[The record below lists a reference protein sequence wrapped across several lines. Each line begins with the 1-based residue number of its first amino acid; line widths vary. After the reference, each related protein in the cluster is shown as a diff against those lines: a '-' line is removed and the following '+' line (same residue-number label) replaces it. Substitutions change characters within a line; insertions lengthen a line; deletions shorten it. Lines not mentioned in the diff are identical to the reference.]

1 MFHLE
6 VPGGIWHTVT
16 TRPTAAAKA
25 ASSVFQ
31 AQDRQIL
38 EPSAS
43 AVIISRWRSGSAAG
57 RCVGSGKSRR
67 RPAVNADRSPD
78 LEGQHLTAR
87 RGPLRFERIRLVRLS
102 DADGNQRR
110 VVTRPSRFR
119 AEILAV
125 LGVDT
130 SAWRSRVT

>member
-1 MFHLE
+1 MLIE
-6 VPGGIWHTVT
+6 
-16 TRPTAAAKA
+16 A
-25 ASSVFQ
+25 
-31 AQDRQIL
+31 
-38 EPSAS
+38 
-43 AVIISRWRSGSAAG
+43 
-57 RCVGSGKSRR
+57 
-67 RPAVNADRSPD
+67 PD

-87 RGPLRFERIRLVRLS
+87 RVLREFERIRLVRLS
-102 DADGNQRR
+102 YADGNQRR